1 MNRLLIN
8 TPTITIWDSE
18 TNIDKKSVMDA
29 VNALRSSHADIA
41 YPYNGIVYQ
50 TSDILRRNYLNTKD
64 IKVLYKNLYKLDFLY
79 NQPIY
84 GGEVFVNKNKYI
96 DAGME
101 NERSYGWGNE
111 YYDCYNRFTNLGYN
125 VYRPDAPLFH
135 LCHSRKE
142 NSSFRSKTF
151 QYISSN
157 ELFRISNSSK

>member
-29 VNALRSSHADIA
+29 VNALRSSHADIT

-64 IKVLYKNLYKLDFLY
+64 IKVLYKNLNKLDFLY

-101 NERSYGWGNE
+101 NERNYGWGNE

-125 VYRPDAPLFH
+125 VYRLDAPLFH

-151 QYISSN
+151 HYISSN